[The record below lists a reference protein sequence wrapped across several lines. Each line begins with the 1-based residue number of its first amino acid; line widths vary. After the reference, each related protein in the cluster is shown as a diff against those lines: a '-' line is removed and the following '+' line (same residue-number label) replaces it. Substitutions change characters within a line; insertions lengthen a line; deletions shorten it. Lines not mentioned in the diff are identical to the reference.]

1 MTSEQQE
8 AAIQIL
14 REIALF
20 DYRVDARLSADYE
33 NGWNDAVAKVS
44 ADANAFLK
52 SIGRDDPEE
61 ETEGEN
67 MPSDVTGIHELTDE
81 ELQRAVFKLRLAG
94 FAPEKEIHDEIIKA
108 AKDEIADLSRFW
120 NPAAERF
127 FQAMIE
133 RDLPELH

>member
-1 MTSEQQE
+1 M
-8 AAIQIL
+8 
-14 REIALF
+14 F
-20 DYRVDARLSADYE
+20 
-33 NGWNDAVAKVS
+33 
-44 ADANAFLK
+44 
-52 SIGRDDPEE
+52 
-61 ETEGEN
+61 
-67 MPSDVTGIHELTDE
+67 DVTGIHELTDE

-133 RDLPELH
+133 RDVPELH